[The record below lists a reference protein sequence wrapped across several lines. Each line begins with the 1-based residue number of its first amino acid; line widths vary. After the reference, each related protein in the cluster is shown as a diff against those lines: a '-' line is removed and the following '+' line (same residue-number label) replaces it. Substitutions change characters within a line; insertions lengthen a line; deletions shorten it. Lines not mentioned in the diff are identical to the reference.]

1 MLYLDPTRRQFLAAG
16 AGAALAAQ
24 SAFAQ
29 ASGDLTGL
37 SLKEVADRIRSK
49 KVSPVDLT
57 EACLASIK
65 TWNPKTNAWITVM
78 REKALEQAKVLAAE
92 QSAGKI
98 RGPLHGIPIGI
109 KDSIDTQGARTTA
122 ASAVYA
128 YRFPKEDSEVV
139 RRLKEAGAVI
149 IGKNNMHEFDAGSTS
164 AVSYWGPV
172 RNPWNLEY
180 VTGGSSGG
188 SAAAVAMGNCFASLA
203 TDTTGSLR
211 QSAAGCGVVGFAG
224 TYSRVSLRGVIPAMW
239 SLDRVGPIA
248 RSVEDAMMLLQQ
260 IAGYDHLDID
270 SQDVAVPDFSKGL
283 TMPVTQFRIGMPPE
297 FYDHLDDDVA
307 RAVEQAIAV
316 LNKLTKG
323 AKEVSLPSLLKAG
336 VAAERAAYHNDIRGV
351 NGGGWEPATGRV
363 LTAAAEAR
371 ATDYIKGW
379 RELEAV
385 RRIVN
390 ETVFTKQSV
399 EVLIAPSFR
408 HMPKTIEETLAPAP
422 AAGAGRGG
430 DSATNSADDTPTGG
444 GGRGGAGGGNAP
456 RPEVDL
462 DENTRSFS
470 GYGFP
475 VVTVPCGFSKD
486 GLPIGLQI
494 ASPRWNEMNAIALAV
509 AYERAT
515 EWHKQKPKITPDTK
529 VPVLSKRASEQTG
542 D

>member
-1 MLYLDPTRRQFLAAG
+1 MAARRSFSELSRRKFLAAG
-16 AGAALAAQ
+16 LGAVATARFAGSQTRGELA
-24 SAFAQ
+24 S
-29 ASGDLTGL
+29 L
-37 SLKEVADRIRSK
+37 SLKEASDRIRTK
-49 KVSPVDLT
+49 RVSPVDLT
-57 EACLASIK
+57 EACLDSIK

-78 REKALEQAKVLAAE
+78 REKALEQAKALAAE

-109 KDSIDTQGARTTA
+109 KDSIDTLGTRTTGG
-122 ASAVYA
+122 SAVYE
-128 YRFPKEDSEVV
+128 YRFPKEDAEVV
-139 RRLKEAGAVI
+139 RRLKEAGAI
-149 IGKNNMHEFDAGSTS
+149 LIGKNNMHEFDAGSTS

-211 QSAAGCGVVGFAG
+211 QSAAGCGVVGMMG
-224 TYSRVSLRGVIPAMW
+224 TYARVSLRGVIPSMW
-239 SLDRVGPIA
+239 SLDHVGPIA
-248 RSVEDAMMLLQQ
+248 RSVEDALMLLQQ
-260 IAGYDHLDID
+260 ISGYDHLDID
-270 SQDVAVPDFSKGL
+270 SLDTAVPDYGKGL
-283 TMPVTQFRIGMPPE
+283 AMPVTQFRIGIPPE

-307 RAVEQAIAV
+307 RAIENAIVV
-316 LNKLTKG
+316 LNKLTRG
-323 AKEVSLPSLLKAG
+323 TQEVSLPSLLKAG
-336 VAAERAAYHNDIRGV
+336 VGAERAAYHNDVRGA
-351 NGGGWEPATGRV
+351 NGGGWEPATARV
-363 LTAAAEAR
+363 LTAGADTR

-390 ETVFTKQSV
+390 EAVFTRQSV
-399 EVLIAPSFR
+399 DVLIAPTLR

-422 AAGAGRGG
+422 LGGAGRGG
-430 DSATNSADDTPTGG
+430 TDAADSDTPAGGG
-444 GGRGGAGGGNAP
+444 GGRGGNAQ

-475 VVTVPCGFSKD
+475 VITVPCGFSTD

-494 ASPRWNEMNAIALAV
+494 AGPRWNEMNAIALAV

-515 EWHKQKPKITPDTK
+515 EWHKQKPKIAPDTK